1 MVRKRPP
8 RHSAQEPEEGGV
20 RATRGWGDVWDNF
33 DQRKKARANDG
44 AEEAPGVGTEDMFAR
59 AAIAAE

>member
-1 MVRKRPP
+1 M
-8 RHSAQEPEEGGV
+8 